1 MIQETAQKSRM
12 ILQERRMSIEEA
24 ETTPEAMKVKRAKVQ
39 AAYRKNQSELPKQV
53 MDLKIK

>member
-1 MIQETAQKSRM
+1 
-12 ILQERRMSIEEA
+12 MSIEEA